1 MRVQVSPAAIIS
13 TTDVRYVNNRTVD
26 IFKGTFWLMDDL
38 IFQKI
43 TSKVISQLDT
53 LNANLLKLAN
63 VLEKLV
69 EKLNDEEDEGNAH
82 RWDNIDIHVLLVV
95 RDVKMAYFR

>member
-1 MRVQVSPAAIIS
+1 
-13 TTDVRYVNNRTVD
+13 
-26 IFKGTFWLMDDL
+26 MDDL

-82 RWDNIDIHVLLVV
+82 R
-95 RDVKMAYFR
+95 